1 MLWDTQDKNSIF
13 EENLCER
20 RDEGHCND
28 SSENLGFNAVPK
40 NILGLKD
47 KKINKTGETPNSRK

>member
-1 MLWDTQDKNSIF
+1 MLWNTQDKNSIF

-28 SSENLGFNAVPK
+28 ESSENLGFNSVP
-40 NILGLKD
+40 NNYFEI
-47 KKINKTGETPNSRK
+47 ER